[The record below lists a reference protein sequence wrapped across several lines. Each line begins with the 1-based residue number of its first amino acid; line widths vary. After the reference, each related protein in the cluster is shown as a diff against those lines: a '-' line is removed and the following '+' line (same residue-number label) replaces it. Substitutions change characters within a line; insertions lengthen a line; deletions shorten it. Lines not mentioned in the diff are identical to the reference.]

1 MSQLPMWLSVVIS
14 LLIVLSGIITLV
26 GTIGLVRLRHFY
38 SRMHAPTLGNTLG
51 VFCLLIAC
59 AIIAS
64 VQAKQ
69 LLVYPLIITGL
80 LIITSPVTAILLM
93 RAAIKRELR
102 QRMIDYAPD
111 EPGLMDLPTKS
122 KGSIEDENPED
133 QNSTYPQPHGVH
145 NDKKRDFS

>member
-1 MSQLPMWLSVVIS
+1 MSTFPFWLNAIIS

-26 GTIGLVRLRHFY
+26 GTLGLVRLKHFY

-59 AIIAS
+59 ALTAS
-64 VQAKQ
+64 VTAKQ
-69 LLVYPLIITGL
+69 LLIYPLIITVL

-102 QRMIDYAPD
+102 QRLTDYAPD
-111 EPGLMDLPTKS
+111 EPGSMDLPTKS
-122 KGSIEDENPED
+122 KGQIADEDED
-133 QNSTYPQPHGVH
+133 KHQP
-145 NDKKRDFS
+145 